1 MVVSHLVHRYEG
13 GETEHKDLI
22 LAYAEHERRLQV

>member
-1 MVVSHLVHRYEG
+1 MVVGQLVHRYER

-22 LAYAEHERRLQV
+22 LAYAEHEQQLQV